1 MWKGDQLFLSRLQ
14 ERLLIV
20 VAFQSCAKQGE
31 SLGSDD
37 FGGVSVENLALVC
50 VLQRNEPFVSR
61 LWTRLDD

>member
-1 MWKGDQLFLSRLQ
+1 M
-14 ERLLIV
+14 